1 MLAPFPALNSDDRGF
16 DRRYLAAGEVS
27 GNGEGTNMFPHIT
40 THRLEVLARPNT
52 VRFELDAGHGGHDG
66 AAVLRRRN
74 KASSS

>member
-40 THRLEVLARPNT
+40 THRLEVLARPIT
-52 VRFELDAGHGGHDG
+52 AGSELDAGHSGHDG
-66 AAVLRRRN
+66 VAMLCQ
-74 KASSS
+74 